1 MKRIHLFIISLVIL
15 VPISSQ
21 AGWQDFLGDI
31 IGTDKPTTDQQ
42 PAPASPG
49 VNFSQS
55 QLNQAMKD
63 ALDQGVKKAVE
74 QLGSKGGF
82 LNDAQVRIPMPEQL
96 QWAEKTL
103 RTLHQDALADAFVE
117 SMNRAAEQAVP
128 EATGIFLDSIKKM
141 SVEDVQNIIQGP
153 DDAATQYFR
162 KTSEQQLS
170 DKLQPLITRSTNQ
183 VGVTRYYKQ
192 MLDKASFLQPF
203 VKTENMNLDDY
214 ITRKTLDGLFL
225 KIAEE
230 EKKIRDN
237 PLERST
243 DIMKQVFDYY
253 MK

>member
-1 MKRIHLFIISLVIL
+1 MKRIHLLIISLVIL
-15 VPISSQ
+15 APISSH

-42 PAPASPG
+42 PASASPG

-63 ALDQGVKKAVE
+63 ALDQGVKKAIE
-74 QLGSKGGF
+74 QLGTTGGF

-103 RTLHQDALADAFVE
+103 RTLHKDALADAFVE

-170 DKLQPLITRSTNQ
+170 DKLQPLITHSTNQ